1 MPSLISRGAMSGK
14 GFGLTGQ
21 AGSGSTLTSVTFT
34 ADGNWIAPAS
44 TTNVVTAS
52 GKGAAG
58 VSDYVGNV
66 ANVISGQIHL
76 SSPLATNPPY
86 AQWSNAYNN
95 YQYALSQLNLSYP
108 TYGPSNLTNGYV
120 VVLQSNDYWYAISGN
135 TTNLSGTY
143 LTGYTVY
150 TLGSPQ
156 TSGNITYAGTSG
168 LDEWY
173 IPVSGYIRGGA
184 GASATALGQTF
195 PGGGYSGT
203 YPNGTGSAA
212 STTTYSNIAVTPNAS
227 YPIVVPS
234 GGFVTLEYYV

>member
-21 AGSGSTLTSVTFT
+21 ASGGGGLTSVTFT

-66 ANVISGQIHL
+66 ATSTAGQTKFY
-76 SSPLATNPPY
+76 SPLATNPPY

-95 YQYALSQLNLSYP
+95 HLTALSQLNLSYP

-120 VVLQSNDYWYAISGN
+120 VILQSNDYWYLISGN
-135 TTNLSGTY
+135 TTNLSTTY
-143 LTGYTVY
+143 LTGYTVL

-156 TSGNITYAGTSG
+156 TSGNITYASTGS

-173 IPVSGYIRGGA
+173 ITVQGYISGGA

-195 PGGGYSGT
+195 PGGAYSGT

>member
-14 GFGLTGQ
+14 GFGLTQG
-21 AGSGSTLTSVTFT
+21 GTTGTLTSVTFT

-58 VSDYVGNV
+58 VSDYVGQV
-66 ANVISGQIHL
+66 AASQAGQIKFQT
-76 SSPLATNPPY
+76 SLATNPPY

-95 YQYALSQLNLSYP
+95 HLYALSQLNLSYP
-108 TYGPSNLTNGYV
+108 SYGPSNFTNGYV
-120 VVLQSNDYWYAISGN
+120 VVLQTNEYWYAIANN
-135 TTNLSGTY
+135 TTNLSSTY
-143 LTGYTVY
+143 LTGYAVGV
-150 TLGSPQ
+150 LGSPQ
-156 TSGNITYAGTSG
+156 TSGNITYAGTG
-168 LDEWY
+168 TIDQWL
-173 IPVSGYIRGGA
+173 IGVSGYIRGGV
-184 GASATALGQTF
+184 GASATALGQSF